1 VAFTVTSATCALREL
16 LVEAG
21 WSGAPMGP
29 VTVYYTQ
36 PVIDN
41 AATSVAARRRVF
53 NTQYPYK

>member
-1 VAFTVTSATCALREL
+1 
-16 LVEAG
+16 
-21 WSGAPMGP
+21 MGP
-29 VTVYYTQ
+29 VTVYDTQ